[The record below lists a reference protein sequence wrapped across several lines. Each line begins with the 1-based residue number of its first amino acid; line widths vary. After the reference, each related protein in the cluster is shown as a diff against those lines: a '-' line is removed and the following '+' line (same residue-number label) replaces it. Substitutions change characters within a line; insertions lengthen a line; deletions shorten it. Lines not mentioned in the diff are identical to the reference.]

1 MADDIKTESSFN
13 SVVDKYKEA
22 NEDINSRIRSNY
34 LTMIKYY
41 LKAGDGAVSKY
52 SGAVVTENLINTLIK
67 RFIELG
73 GKYQDIYN

>member
-1 MADDIKTESSFN
+1 MEDDLAVKSFDDAVSN
-13 SVVDKYKEA
+13 LKEA
-22 NEDINSRIRSNY
+22 TFDINSRIRSNY